1 MNKPTSVLGQA
12 RRRIGA
18 AGMRG
23 GMVTMTRRCVCA
35 LALVLLFVAAGA
47 GSMPNSVT
55 RAQESLPLDPV
66 LLDYGHMLR
75 TMGNPAE
82 ADTLVDADQEPIDEC
97 GCNKGKL
104 STRVRHKTH

>member
-12 RRRIGA
+12 RRRIGD

-23 GMVTMTRRCVCA
+23 GMSTMTRRCVCA

-55 RAQESLPLDPV
+55 RAQESHPLEPI

-82 ADTLVDADQEPIDEC
+82 ADTLADADQEPIDEC
-97 GCNKGKL
+97 GCYKGTL